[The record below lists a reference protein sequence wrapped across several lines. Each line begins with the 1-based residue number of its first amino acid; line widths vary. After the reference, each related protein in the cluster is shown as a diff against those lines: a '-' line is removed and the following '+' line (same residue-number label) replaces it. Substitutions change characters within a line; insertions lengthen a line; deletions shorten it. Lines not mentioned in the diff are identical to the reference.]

1 MKYLK
6 LYENFIQPDSEIHKL
21 CKKYGI
27 KNYTINNGLVDV
39 DGNVDLSSKK
49 LSKLPIKFG
58 VIIGYFSCYDNQ
70 LTSLEGAPQE
80 VSGDFYCHNNK
91 LTTLEGAPQKVGN
104 SFYCYNNKLT
114 SLVGAPEKVGK
125 LFNCGNNQ
133 LTSLDGAPKF
143 IGSTF
148 YCNDNKLTSLKGGPQ
163 EVSGNFYCSGNK
175 LTSLEGGPQ
184 EVGGSFNCS
193 VNKLT
198 SLVGGPKE
206 VGGSFN
212 CSVNNIYRL
221 DFIPNYKGALYI
233 SKTPFYKIW
242 KLIEDSIEKDY
253 TLFDHFIENNI
264 FRDPGYQGDNSG
276 LPIIILDRLNDFL
289 DMCKIPNV
297 EEIEG
302 YTCI

>member
-6 LYENFIQPDSEIHKL
+6 LYENFIQSDSEIHKL
-21 CKKYGI
+21 CIEYGI
-27 KNYTINNGLVDV
+27 ENYTINNGLVDV
-39 DGNVDLSSKK
+39 NGDVDLSSKN
-49 LSKLPIKFG
+49 LTKLPIKFG
-58 VIIGYFSCYDNQ
+58 VIIGYFSCDDNQ
-70 LTSLEGAPQE
+70 LTSLEGAPQFVGSYFYCHNNKLTSLKGAPQE

-143 IGSTF
+143 IGNTF
-148 YCNDNKLTSLKGGPQ
+148 YCNDNKLTSLKGA
-163 EVSGNFYCSGNK
+163 EETICEN
-175 LTSLEGGPQ
+175 LD
-184 EVGGSFNCS
+184 
-193 VNKLT
+193 
-198 SLVGGPKE
+198 
-206 VGGSFN
+206 

-221 DFIPNYKGALYI
+221 DFIPNYSNNFHI
-233 SKTPFYKIW
+233 HRNPFSIIW
-242 KLIEDSIEKDY
+242 RIIKDSIEKDHS
-253 TLFDHFIENNI
+253 LFEHFLENNI